1 VGSVEAGFLLQKVRV
16 HPQERRQGVH
26 GIDDTERG
34 LFVWLVADADLFRE
48 KNTADWLLV
57 ADLFGEKSAVDS

>member
-1 VGSVEAGFLLQKVRV
+1 
-16 HPQERRQGVH
+16 VH